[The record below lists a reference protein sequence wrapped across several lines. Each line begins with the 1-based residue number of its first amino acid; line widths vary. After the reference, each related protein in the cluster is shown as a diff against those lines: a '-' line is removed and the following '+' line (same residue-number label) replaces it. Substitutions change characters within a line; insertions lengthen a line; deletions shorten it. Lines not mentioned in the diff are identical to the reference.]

1 MEPSPTWDLATA
13 TLDSIETVGVFDLET
28 TGVNLDEDRIL
39 TAFVGLVHRDG
50 QVLKKKSW
58 LIRPGIPI
66 PEQATAVHGVTTAHV
81 DEHGQ
86 DPAVAVADMARVLRD
101 LAGAGVPLVAYNGRF
116 DFTLLHRECL
126 RHRSSPLEAADI
138 IVFDPYVIDKQ
149 LSPYRR
155 GKRTLTATAE
165 HLGVTLNGVHD
176 AEADATAT
184 GGVLWKLLTQLQK
197 QSTAAKLYT
206 DQRIWALAQAVSL
219 EAYLRLKDP
228 SVVVEGAWPIVPAP
242 VVR

>member
-1 MEPSPTWDLATA
+1 
-13 TLDSIETVGVFDLET
+13 
-28 TGVNLDEDRIL
+28 DEDRIV
-39 TAFVGLVHRDG
+39 TAFVGLMHRDG

-66 PEQATAVHGVTTAHV
+66 PEQATAVHGVTTTHT

-86 DPAVAVADMARVLRD
+86 DPAVAVADIARVLRD

-126 RHRSSPLEAADI
+126 RHRISPLEADDI

-165 HLGVTLNGVHD
+165 HLGVTLNGAHD

-206 DQRIWALAQAVSL
+206 DQKIWALAQAVSL
-219 EAYLRLKDP
+219 EAYLRLKEP

-242 VVR
+242 VVQ